1 MTTTDWLADLQAERP
16 RLGRA
21 STAGRV
27 ADVLRTRITEGS
39 LAPGTR
45 LSEEDIG
52 TALGSRATPC
62 ARRSA
67 CSGHERLLVHEF
79 NRGVFV
85 RKLTVDDVRDLYQLR
100 RILECGAVRRAA
112 ERFSP
117 GAGTPRATAGPPCST
132 AVRAAV
138 EEGEAAAARGAWVDV
153 GTANMHFHQAV
164 AALAE
169 SPRVDEAMGHL
180 LAELRL
186 VFHVMAA
193 PQAFHEAYLP
203 DNRAILELLAA
214 RRLHRRRVGDGGL
227 PRRRRGPARRG
238 LRQRVSRPLTR
249 RTQVAV
255 RLLVGQDHVA
265 AVEGARGRPR

>member
-1 MTTTDWLADLQAERP
+1 LLNNPSIPSSDNVAGVTTSSWLQDLRAERP
-16 RLGRA
+16 RLDRA

-52 TALGSRATPC
+52 TALGVSRNTLREAF
-62 ARRSA
+62 RLL
-67 CSGHERLLVHEF
+67 GHERLLVHEF

-85 RKLTVDDVRDLYQLR
+85 RKLSVEDVHDLYQLR

-112 ERFSP
+112 ERFPPDEPSP
-117 GAGTPRATAGPPCST
+117 RWGALIG

-138 EEGEAAAARGAWVDV
+138 EEGEAAAARGAWVEV

-169 SPRVDEAMGHL
+169 SPRVDEATDHL

-193 PQAFHEAYLP
+193 PRAFHEAYLP

-214 RRLHRRRVGDGGL
+214 
-227 PRRRRGPARRG
+227 
-238 LRQRVSRPLTR
+238 
-249 RTQVAV
+249 
-255 RLLVGQDHVA
+255 QDFTGAEAAMAAYLDTAEAQLVA
-265 AVEGARGRPR
+265 AYDAASATG